1 MIFIVDDNLDILIN
15 LKIVLELNN
24 YQVITSP
31 DGKKALTLL
40 STIDKVPEIIISD
53 ILMPELDGY
62 DFFKAVSNNPI
73 LNHVPFV
80 FLSGR
85 NTPEDVRF
93 GKMLGVDDYLTKP
106 FKEEDLLAIIAG
118 KISRNKKIKGINEK
132 VEVLLTSL
140 NVNIVPSISEKEKS
154 SVVLLLVF
162 WEDMAGPTLISS
174 FPDDENT
181 SISSEKIGQQLFNSM
196 LSLYGQDKI
205 TKPEGVLLNIENI
218 QKEGYI
224 FFDSFPDMDMRGGT
238 KRYMLGLIAPKINY
252 FDSLKIKETFSEIS
266 SKIKQKE
273 DWDIKQYWEDLSAG
287 LWTHFSI
294 K

>member
-1 MIFIVDDNLDILIN
+1 MRN
-15 LKIVLELNN
+15 LKLVLELND
-24 YQVITSP
+24 YEVMTSMN
-31 DGKKALTLL
+31 GKKALILL
-40 STIDKVPEIIISD
+40 STIKRVPEIIISD

-62 DFFKAVSNNPI
+62 DLFKAVSNNPI

-106 FKEEDLLAIIAG
+106 FKEEDLLAIITG
-118 KISRNKKIKGINEK
+118 KISRKKKTKGINEK

-162 WEDMAGPTLISS
+162 WDDRAGPTLISS

-181 SISSEKIGQQLFNSM
+181 SFSSDKVGQQLFNSM

-218 QKEGYI
+218 QKHGYI
-224 FFDSFPDMDMRGGT
+224 FFDSYPDMDMRGET
-238 KRYMLGLIAPKINY
+238 KRYMLGLIAPEINY
-252 FDSLKIKETFSEIS
+252 FDSLKIKETFIEIS

-273 DWDIKQYWEDLSAG
+273 DWDIKQYWEDLSTG